1 MLYYIVLCQN
11 TGNGNKII
19 NARLRKLCF
28 LNCFSANGSNF
39 TSLGMFPLHGFEA
52 KIVVFSWEMSANTR
66 TKKNTYMPSYGG
78 AHWIF
83 LGEVKH
89 KKQNDKSEQ

>member
-1 MLYYIVLCQN
+1 
-11 TGNGNKII
+11 
-19 NARLRKLCF
+19 
-28 LNCFSANGSNF
+28 
-39 TSLGMFPLHGFEA
+39 MFPLHGFEA
-52 KIVVFSWEMSANTR
+52 KIVVFSSEMSANTR

>member
-1 MLYYIVLCQN
+1 LCCAKIPAPA
-11 TGNGNKII
+11 TKII

-28 LNCFSANGSNF
+28 LNGFSANGSNF

-52 KIVVFSWEMSANTR
+52 KFVVFSWEMSTNTR
-66 TKKNTYMPSYGG
+66 TKKNTYIPGSEDT
-78 AHWIF
+78 HWIF